1 LKLSAKLQREIQIL
15 LYNNENSA
23 QVQLEVYNSNI
34 TVQVLRFLLKEIE
47 ENNQLFIAEE
57 S

>member
-23 QVQLEVYNSNI
+23 QVQLEIYNSNI